1 MEELELMDTP
11 LTDMADMGQMLVRFL
26 FNAVVSWVIIRF
38 LYYPKSHR
46 RDYYFTFSLIAVCI
60 FMLIYLLGGVK
71 LKMGFALGLFAI
83 FGIIRYRTESMP
95 VREMT
100 YLFAVISL
108 SVINAL
114 AVTLSYVELMA
125 VNLLFV
131 LCILFYESNRWLR
144 HLSCKLIQYD
154 RIELV
159 KPELMDELVADLRQ
173 RTGLDIRKV
182 EVGAMDF
189 LRDTAL
195 LKVYYD
201 TPHNDIN
208 TVDNIQKMPKTEI
221 E

>member
-1 MEELELMDTP
+1 MEELEIMDTP
-11 LTDMADMGQMLVRFL
+11 LVELADMGQMIVRFL
-26 FNAVVSWVIIRF
+26 FNSVVTWLIIRF
-38 LYYPKSHR
+38 LYYPKSQR

-60 FMLIYLLGGVK
+60 FLLIYLLGGVK

-100 YLFAVISL
+100 YLFAIISL

-114 AVTLSYVELMA
+114 AVTLSYAELLA
-125 VNLLFV
+125 TNLLLV
-131 LCILFYESNRWLR
+131 ACIWLYESNRWLR
-144 HLSCKLIQYD
+144 HLSCKYIQYD

-159 KPELMDELVADLRQ
+159 PPQRRAVLVADLEQ
-173 RTGLDIRKV
+173 RTGLKIEKV

-201 TPHNDIN
+201 TADNEVN
-208 TVDNIQKMPKTEI
+208 SVDELLKLPKTEQI
-221 E
+221 